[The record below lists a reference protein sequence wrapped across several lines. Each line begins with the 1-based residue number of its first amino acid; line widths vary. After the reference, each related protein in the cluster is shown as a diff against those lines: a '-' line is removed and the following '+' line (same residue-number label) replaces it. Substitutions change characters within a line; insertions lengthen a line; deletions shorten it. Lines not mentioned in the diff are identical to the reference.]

1 MNEEEHKA
9 QLRDQGRRELFEL
22 TADLEVFRRW
32 KIAPDQDALIAKM
45 GQIAL
50 HVAGY
55 DCELEEPTQA
65 KTVPFKSKYRQ
76 GYVAAYT
83 GHPYRDD

>member
-1 MNEEEHKA
+1 MNEEELKA

-32 KIAPDQDALIAKM
+32 KMAPDQDALIAKI

-55 DCELEEPTQA
+55 ECELEPAPA
-65 KTVPFKSKYRQ
+65 KTVPFKSKYRA
-76 GYVAAYT
+76 GYGAAYT